1 MRRIVV
7 AVLAGWLSL
16 TVGAAAQEPRYDART
31 ESCRPDRKSTIDRQW
46 QMSAPR
52 NSIRIGQSVTVGL
65 REKYGETGQRRL
77 VRARIVGAATLLE
90 SKAVAMVDDTY
101 AEVEFPRDFRPTQ
114 ALGPGTYTVLW
125 LLAEGGGGFLACD
138 GFVIR

>member
-1 MRRIVV
+1 MRRVVVV
-7 AVLAGWLSL
+7 ALAGWLGL
-16 TVGAAAQEPRYDART
+16 VQGAVAQEPRYDAAT
-31 ESCRPDRKSTIDRQW
+31 QSCRPHRQGVIDRQW

-52 NSIRIGQSVTVGL
+52 NPLRIGQPIAVGL
-65 REKYGETGQRRL
+65 REKYAGAGQRRL

-90 SKAVAMVDDTY
+90 SKAVAMVDDNY
-101 AEVEFPRDFRPTQ
+101 ASVEFPRDFRPTQ
-114 ALGPGTYTVLW
+114 ALGPGAYTVLW